1 MPNEPANVNNVVVT
15 GLHVAGEYVF
25 PGGSNLVKGDF
36 QQAALHAGAGILA
49 AALFGPIGLLLV
61 RANSLSV
68 ALTDRSLSE
77 NLSSAATP
85 SSSSRTA
92 K

>member
-1 MPNEPANVNNVVVT
+1 MPNEPASVNNVVAT
-15 GLHVAGEYVF
+15 GLQVAGEYVI
-25 PGGSNLVKGDF
+25 PGGSNLLKGDF

-61 RANSLSV
+61 KANSLSV
-68 ALTDRSLSE
+68 AMTDRSLTE
-77 NLSSAATP
+77 NLRGGNPTP
-85 SSSSRTA
+85 SSRTA